1 MSQRDPASTVFSH
14 NKVMESLN
22 ITDNSQEMEQQNT
35 FVFSHLC
42 LVHVKHIKNSYSW
55 ISLTKQGGILENF
68 KKLKKT
74 EKEQALKTTFY
85 FPIYFIYSNTLV
97 HSSPHLPVYCLGRWV
112 RLHCFFYK
120 WEY

>member
-1 MSQRDPASTVFSH
+1 
-14 NKVMESLN
+14 
-22 ITDNSQEMEQQNT
+22 MEQQNT

-85 FPIYFIYSNTLV
+85 NLSHLLLRAQVGKLV
-97 HSSPHLPVYCLGRWV
+97 I
-112 RLHCFFYK
+112 FT
-120 WEY
+120 E